1 MRFFTASVAAVLCG
15 SLLLGCQSISTTNY
29 EEKEN
34 RRDFTIDAAGGSY
47 AVSLFPKTYSALAGP
62 SFSLVVLSPVLV
74 SDAVL
79 TNSGKSSLIPW
90 FNARGV
96 PVWLVRIPPGMPLEK
111 FGRQVLPT
119 ITSAIRKNSNDAQW
133 VMAGVSLGGQAVAHY
148 LDDAQK
154 NATVSGMLV
163 KAAFFLGTGFDYAY
177 PASFSRRLSTTSG
190 QNICSDEFCTR
201 YLSGIKQ
208 ELVSPRSALFDAAGS
223 PCFCRFWHFTGTN
236 NEWLDRCANASSSS
250 ATRASRISVVRS
262 ATITGPTLLP
272 AWTGLWHII
281 HNSANPDI
289 VTLPPRALVPLDA
302 QLTFTK
308 RGIGTPVLTP
318 SGNETLS
325 GGLAA
330 FGVTRTV
337 ILHNNGD
344 EWAFVGA

>member
-148 LDDAQK
+148 LDEAQK

-163 KAAFFLGTGFDYAY
+163 KGAFFLGTGFDYAY

-208 ELVSPRSALFDAAGS
+208 ELVSPRSALFDAAGKPVWREALDNVSLKDKGVRVMFTAGKIDNVAPSESVYKFFVKTMGGETKNS
-223 PCFCRFWHFTGTN
+223 PDVRFFLSGRMNRYARDYDH
-236 NEWLDRCANASSSS
+236 AMMIASDDL
-250 ATRASRISVVRS
+250 ASE
-262 ATITGPTLLP
+262 LLP
-272 AWTGLWHII
+272 
-281 HNSANPDI
+281 D
-289 VTLPPRALVPLDA
+289 
-302 QLTFTK
+302 
-308 RGIGTPVLTP
+308 VLKWID
-318 SGNETLS
+318 L
-325 GGLAA
+325 
-330 FGVTRTV
+330 
-337 ILHNNGD
+337 
-344 EWAFVGA
+344 

>member
-62 SFSLVVLSPVLV
+62 SFSLVVVSPMLV
-74 SDAVL
+74 SDTVL

-119 ITSAIRKNSNDAQW
+119 ITAAIRKNSNDAQW

-163 KAAFFLGTGFDYAY
+163 KSAFFLGTGFDYAY
-177 PASFSRRLSTTSG
+177 PASFSRRLSATSG

-208 ELVSPRSALFDAAGS
+208 ELVSPRSALFDAAGKPVWREALDNVSLKDKGVRVMFAAGKIDNVAPSESVYKFYVKTVGGETKNS
-223 PCFCRFWHFTGTN
+223 PDVRFFLPGRMNRYARDYDHSMMI
-236 NEWLDRCANASSSS
+236 ASDDLVSE
-250 ATRASRISVVRS
+250 
-262 ATITGPTLLP
+262 LLP
-272 AWTGLWHII
+272 
-281 HNSANPDI
+281 DI
-289 VTLPPRALVPLDA
+289 LKWIDL
-302 QLTFTK
+302 
-308 RGIGTPVLTP
+308 
-318 SGNETLS
+318 
-325 GGLAA
+325 
-330 FGVTRTV
+330 
-337 ILHNNGD
+337 
-344 EWAFVGA
+344 